1 MPQKGAAAIWQS
13 DHVSVLPGGRGVITW
28 VALAAF
34 GFLIGGGT
42 GCETSTP
49 SERLRERLHLPSPT
63 TFATVSRDQRFSASG
78 QRETHVLTP
87 RTLILIAF
95 NRQPKIKSSYQ
106 RFKSE
111 EARYDFF
118 YASHDSLTPKFS
130 LPNTW
135 SESESQPDS
144 RLGNRKEVDRSREH
158 TPTVSVEKLFF
169 DTTEMEVGVGYGLM
183 DENAGQGNQ
192 PFVSASLRYPL
203 WASRERLER
212 TSEEIFRRS
221 ELNDAQLDFIQTV
234 REELQEALEY
244 YYSAIF
250 NTRLRDAARSRR
262 EDVERLL
269 QRLDEI
275 TDRDASADRRRIEAE
290 VATVKSDESS
300 FNSFV
305 QVQTSRLKSACGLP
319 FHARTELQDV
329 LFNPFEGLSHEDLLW
344 LGIETD
350 PEIAT
355 LRNAMSNA
363 QVQLDLARRGKWDVA
378 LLADGKTHLEGRGM
392 RQDQSDWTVSLGLE
406 VSAVDARV
414 TSSLIRQ
421 AQADIERFG
430 EAISAR
436 ENTIYV
442 NTLEPFIRNAQ
453 LTVTRQELIDNL
465 SKYQQDYETGVS
477 EYLAGNLNIDD
488 LLKRRGDLWEQ
499 QRTITRQAFFM
510 GVNVAFLCA
519 ETGKFFE
526 LLNGGADAES
536 TVGEQGLPH
545 DG

>member
-1 MPQKGAAAIWQS
+1 MP
-13 DHVSVLPGGRGVITW
+13 
-28 VALAAF
+28 
-34 GFLIGGGT
+34 
-42 GCETSTP
+42 
-49 SERLRERLHLPSPT
+49 
-63 TFATVSRDQRFSASG
+63 RDQRLSARDQGESY
-78 QRETHVLTP
+78 VLTP
-87 RTLILIAF
+87 RTLIPIAF
-95 NRQPKIKSSYQ
+95 NRQPRIKSSFQ

-118 YASHDSLTPKFS
+118 YASRDSLTPKVS
-130 LPNTW
+130 LSNQW
-135 SESESQPDS
+135 DEYESQPDS

-158 TPTVSVEKLFF
+158 TPTLSVEKRFF

-183 DENAGQGNQ
+183 DDNTGYGDQ
-192 PFVSASLRYPL
+192 PFVSASVRYPL

-221 ELNDAQLDFIQTV
+221 ELNDAQLEFIQAV
-234 REELQEALEY
+234 RQELEQALSHY
-244 YYSAIF
+244 YRAIY
-250 NTRLRDAARSRR
+250 NMKLRAAARNRR
-262 EDVERLL
+262 QDMAKLL
-269 QRLDEI
+269 RQLDDI
-275 TDRDASADRRRIEAE
+275 TDRDVTADQRRIEAE
-290 VATVKSDESS
+290 IATVKADESD

-305 QVQTSRLKSACGLP
+305 EVQTSRLKSACGLP
-319 FHARTELQDV
+319 FHATTELQDV
-329 LFNPFEGLSHEDLLW
+329 PFDPFKGLSHEELLR

-378 LLADGKTHLEGRGM
+378 LLADGKTHLEGRGT
-392 RQDQSDWTVSLGLE
+392 RQDESDWTVSLGLE
-406 VSAVDARV
+406 VSVIDARV

-430 EAISAR
+430 EAIAAR

-453 LTVTRQELIDNL
+453 LAATRQELTDNL
-465 SKYQQDYETGVS
+465 PNYRQDYETGVAD
-477 EYLAGNLNIDD
+477 YLIGNLNIDD
-488 LLKRRGDLWEQ
+488 LLKRRRDLWEQ
-499 QRTITRQAFFM
+499 DSTIATQAFYM

-526 LLNGGADAES
+526 LLNGKPDAEP
-536 TVGEQGLPH
+536 TEPELAVPH
-545 DG
+545 DS